1 MSREGKL
8 AKNTFVLALG
18 KICTQ
23 LITFFLLPLYTSI
36 LSVEEF
42 GIVDLLN
49 TLVSLM
55 LPIVTFQVEQAVFRE
70 LIDCRENN
78 ERKKKIIST
87 GFFPVFIQCMV
98 YLAVFFIISPFI
110 TNRYKYFLATN
121 VIAFI
126 FASLFQQG
134 ARGMG
139 DNNKY
144 AFSGLISAVITIITN
159 VLLLVVVKLGATGML
174 LGNMLG
180 QIACIIYIFV
190 ALKLYKYLSISE
202 FKAEILKKLWKYS
215 IPLVPNGIS
224 WWVFNAS
231 DRIIVSAIL
240 GVAQNGILSA
250 AHKFSNVYY
259 MIFQIFNMTCTE
271 TIAVHILDKDIKDFF
286 NNIFNTILKIFV
298 AISIFIIAC
307 MPIVYPIMINRNYF
321 IGYYQVPIMMIAS
334 IFNVIIGLIGTIY
347 VANKNTK
354 AIANTSLFSAII
366 NIIVHLLL
374 INFVGL
380 FAATISTFVA
390 YLIMTIYRISDV
402 NKRYFK
408 IVMDEKFIIRTFL
421 VLVVI
426 LLIYYLGNIY
436 IQMFGI
442 LFVMIYALRENRNC
456 IKVVLNILKRKI
468 KLKNV

>member
-8 AKNTFVLALG
+8 AKNTFILALG

-23 LITFFLLPLYTSI
+23 LITFFLLPLYTGI

-87 GFFPVFIQCMV
+87 GIFSVFIQCV
-98 YLAVFFIISPFI
+98 IYLVIFFMISPFI
-110 TNRYKYFLATN
+110 NNKYKYFLATN

-126 FASLFQQG
+126 FASLFQQV

-139 DNNKY
+139 YNTKY
-144 AFSGLISAVITIITN
+144 AFSGFISALISIIAN

-174 LGNMLG
+174 LGHMFG
-180 QIACIIYIFV
+180 QIACILYIFV

-202 FKAEILKKLWKYS
+202 FKLEILKKLWKYS
-215 IPLVPNGIS
+215 IPLVPNGVS

-250 AHKFSNVYY
+250 AHKFSTVY
-259 MIFQIFNMTCTE
+259 ITLFQIFNMSWTE
-271 TIAVHILDKDIKDFF
+271 SIAVHILDKDIKDFF
-286 NNIFNTILKIFV
+286 NNIFNTVLKIFIT
-298 AISIFIIAC
+298 ISIFIIAC

-321 IGYYQVPIMMIAS
+321 VGYYQVPIMMIAS
-334 IFNVIIGLIGTIY
+334 IFNIIIGLIGTVY

-366 NIIVHLLL
+366 NIVVHLIL
-374 INFVGL
+374 IKFIGL
-380 FAATISTFVA
+380 FAATISTLVA
-390 YLIMTIYRISDV
+390 YLVMTIYRISDV

-408 IVMDEKFIIRTFL
+408 IVIEKKFIIRTIF
-421 VLVVI
+421 VLTII
-426 LLIYYLGNIY
+426 LLLYYLGNIY
-436 IQMFGI
+436 MKIIGI
-442 LFVMIYALRENRNC
+442 LFVIIYALNENKNC
-456 IKVVLNILKRKI
+456 INIILDILKRKA
-468 KLKNV
+468 KFKNV

>member
-1 MSREGKL
+1 M
-8 AKNTFVLALG
+8 
-18 KICTQ
+18 
-23 LITFFLLPLYTSI
+23 
-36 LSVEEF
+36 
-42 GIVDLLN
+42 
-49 TLVSLM
+49 
-55 LPIVTFQVEQAVFRE
+55 
-70 LIDCRENN
+70 
-78 ERKKKIIST
+78 
-87 GFFPVFIQCMV
+87 
-98 YLAVFFIISPFI
+98 
-110 TNRYKYFLATN
+110 
-121 VIAFI
+121 
-126 FASLFQQG
+126 
-134 ARGMG
+134 
-139 DNNKY
+139 
-144 AFSGLISAVITIITN
+144 
-159 VLLLVVVKLGATGML
+159 
-174 LGNMLG
+174 
-180 QIACIIYIFV
+180 
-190 ALKLYKYLSISE
+190 YKYLSISE

>member
-1 MSREGKL
+1 
-8 AKNTFVLALG
+8 
-18 KICTQ
+18 
-23 LITFFLLPLYTSI
+23 
-36 LSVEEF
+36 
-42 GIVDLLN
+42 
-49 TLVSLM
+49 
-55 LPIVTFQVEQAVFRE
+55 
-70 LIDCRENN
+70 
-78 ERKKKIIST
+78 
-87 GFFPVFIQCMV
+87 
-98 YLAVFFIISPFI
+98 
-110 TNRYKYFLATN
+110 
-121 VIAFI
+121 
-126 FASLFQQG
+126 
-134 ARGMG
+134 
-139 DNNKY
+139 
-144 AFSGLISAVITIITN
+144 
-159 VLLLVVVKLGATGML
+159 
-174 LGNMLG
+174 
-180 QIACIIYIFV
+180 
-190 ALKLYKYLSISE
+190 
-202 FKAEILKKLWKYS
+202 
-215 IPLVPNGIS
+215 VPNGIS